1 MNKYTLVDDLY
12 LYPTPAGAYHALS
25 SSDDNKTRIFLKNL
39 LHLKRTPLL
48 SLANL
53 SSLAESDDKDRTY
66 ELLHHCQKIGWVQ
79 GLKAPLSSPDGALE
93 ELLPVLLS
101 KISDKGKVL
110 LADHQGFYLACSGFT
125 HEVAEE
131 LSALSAEISQ
141 LQMRRSGLLM
151 SNMGLASHAWGVIN
165 GSGKSQVG
173 FWPVFIGDHR
183 FVITVLG
190 TPYFNQA
197 EFVSLAWALSVRYAT
212 KKLT

>member
-1 MNKYTLVDDLY
+1 MSSQYTLVDDLY

-25 SSDDNKTRIFLKNL
+25 SSDDNKTRNFLKNL
-39 LHLKRTPLL
+39 LQLKRSPPLNLDTL
-48 SLANL
+48 SRL
-53 SSLAESDDKDRTY
+53 SGNDDNEKTF
-66 ELLHHCQKIGWVQ
+66 ELLHHCQKIGWIQ
-79 GLKAPLSSPDGALE
+79 GLKSPINSPEGSLE
-93 ELLPVLLS
+93 DILPELLS

-141 LQMRRSGLLM
+141 LQMRRAGLLM

-173 FWPVFIGDHR
+173 FWPIFIREHR
-183 FVITVLG
+183 FVVTVLG
-190 TPYFNQA
+190 TPHFNQA
-197 EFVSLAWALSVRYAT
+197 EFVLLASALSVRYGAT
-212 KKLT
+212 KL